1 MTNAER
7 RLQAL
12 AAYDLGM
19 TAADRARLYSDKPLS
34 VASVEYTH
42 AANAAW
48 ATYAMELNKIE
59 VQADDK

>member
-1 MTNAER
+1 
-7 RLQAL
+7 
-12 AAYDLGM
+12 M

-34 VASVEYTH
+34 VAAVEYTH

-48 ATYAMELNKIE
+48 ATYAMKLNKIE